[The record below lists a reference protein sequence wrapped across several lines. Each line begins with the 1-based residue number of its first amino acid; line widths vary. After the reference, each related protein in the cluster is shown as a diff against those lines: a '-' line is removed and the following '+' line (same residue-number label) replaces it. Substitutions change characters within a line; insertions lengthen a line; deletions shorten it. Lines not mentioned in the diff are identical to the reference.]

1 MSNSLRLPPSPDAE
15 FLGVPI
21 PDLSTEAGRALV
33 SNLRWQERERVLAER
48 TDKTSADWLVESAV
62 LARDLGQYDR
72 ALKLGAEG
80 FQRAFRG
87 RSMTRA
93 CEALAIRASALHAK
107 GEFDA
112 AYQVV
117 SQLRLLTNA
126 EEDVRLAAIHD
137 EAEGAL
143 HLRTVVR
150 DWFAD
155 ARTAYETALPRF
167 VQSGDTG
174 GQIRILAGL
183 ASTKSGYGAYFP
195 AIEHATEAL
204 RISAESSD
212 WRYVGK
218 ILLEAALALRDQGYR
233 LNVEDLFKLAIEW
246 CEFTGDAYN
255 YARSIEGLAYLY
267 DFEAQLDSAADFEKS
282 NRTFCEAIEAAHKI
296 GSLPV
301 ELSARL
307 SSLHLYQ
314 KFGQHELIVQQRENI
329 DRQAQALTGSR
340 AKPWLEIFDD
350 YGQYVEN
357 LRRDR
362 YLARLRDGI
371 AGVADP
377 FFIFDPILRDD
388 GTCADFVNEFRNS
401 AAARLLGI
409 ERYAVRT
416 LQDLLLTPYFAD
428 LKPSLLRAVND
439 QEGYDDEIC
448 VTCDSGE
455 KIWYVRRVVPAGDGT
470 VVTFRDSTATRKVE
484 EVLRDAAYRANLAD
498 RAKSEFLANMTHEV
512 RTPIHGVLGLAR
524 LLGDSGLN
532 AEQQAYIDGIIS
544 SGDILLRVIGDV
556 LDVSKIEA
564 DRMEVIP
571 TPTDARKLISEVV
584 SLYRGQA
591 IERGLTISGETAED
605 VPNAVLLD
613 GPRVRQILG
622 NLVGNAVKFTQS
634 GFVKVSLNARNRSL
648 EFNVED
654 SGPGLAPDQLERV
667 FQPFTQAHGTVSE
680 GGTGLGLTISSRL
693 AELMGGKMTVTSQ
706 VGEGSRFSFSIPLK
720 ATQPVEVVEMD
731 ANSPRRFDGGK
742 VLLVEDN
749 PVNVLVAKGLLT
761 KLGCETT
768 VAGNGLQALDLLARE
783 EFGAVLMDVR
793 MPVLDGLA
801 TTREIRSRE
810 EGKSRI
816 PIIALTAG
824 TLLDERMECF
834 EAGMDDYLAKP
845 FTMENLRATLS
856 RVMKKQ
862 SPLP

>member
-1 MSNSLRLPPSPDAE
+1 MSNLLRLPPSPDAQ
-15 FLGVPI
+15 FLGVFI
-21 PDLSTEAGRALV
+21 PDLSTQTGRELV

-48 TDKTSADWLVESAV
+48 ADKSSADWLVESAT
-62 LARDLGQYDR
+62 LARDLGEYDL

-80 FQRAFRG
+80 FQRAFRE

-126 EEDVRLAAIHD
+126 EEDVRLAAIYD
-137 EAEGAL
+137 EAEAGL

-155 ARTAYETALPRF
+155 ARSAYETALPRF
-167 VQSGDTG
+167 VKCGDIA
-174 GQIRILAGL
+174 GQIRVHAGL
-183 ASTKSGYGAYFP
+183 ASTKSGYGAYFS
-195 AIEHATEAL
+195 AIEHATFGL
-204 RISAESSD
+204 QVSAEASD

-218 ILLEAALALRDQGYR
+218 ILLEAGLALRDQGYR
-233 LNVEDLFKLAIEW
+233 LNVEALFKLAIEW
-246 CEFTGDAYN
+246 CELTGDAYN
-255 YARSIEGLAYLY
+255 RARSIEGLAYLY
-267 DFEAQLDSAADFEKS
+267 DFEAQLDSEADFEKS
-282 NRTFCEAIEAAHKI
+282 NKTFCEAIEAAQKI
-296 GSLPV
+296 GALPLEV
-301 ELSARL
+301 SARL
-307 SSLHLYQ
+307 CSLHLYQ
-314 KFGQHELIVQQRENI
+314 KFGRTELIAKQREAI
-329 DRQAQALTGSR
+329 DPQALTLAGSKS
-340 AKPWLEIFDD
+340 KPWLEVYDD
-350 YGQYVEN
+350 YGQYIEN
-357 LRRDR
+357 SRRDR

-371 AGVADP
+371 EGVSDP
-377 FFIFDPILRDD
+377 FFVFDPILRDD

-401 AAARLLGI
+401 AASRLLGI
-409 ERYAVRT
+409 EKSVVRT
-416 LQDLLLTPYFAD
+416 LPDLLQTPYFAD
-428 LKPSLLRAVND
+428 LKPSLLAAVND
-439 QEGYDDEIC
+439 QEGCDDEIC
-448 VTCDSGE
+448 VTSDTGE

-484 EVLRDAAYRANLAD
+484 GVLRDAAYRANLAD

-524 LLGDSGLN
+524 LLGDSALDD
-532 AEQQAYIDGIIS
+532 EQRAYVDGIIS

-571 TPTDARKLISEVV
+571 VPTDPRKLISDVV

-591 IERGLTISGETAED
+591 IERGLTISGEVADE

-613 GPRVRQILG
+613 GARVRQVLG
-622 NLVGNAVKFTQS
+622 NLVGNAVKFTRT
-634 GFVKVSLNARNRSL
+634 GFVKVGLGVSGAFL
-648 EFNVED
+648 ELSVED
-654 SGPGLAPDQLERV
+654 SGPGLASDQLERI
-667 FQPFTQAHGTVSE
+667 FQPFTQAHESAME

-693 AELMGGKMTVTSQ
+693 AHLMGGQMTVASQ
-706 VGEGSRFSFSIPLK
+706 VGKGSRFTFSVPLK
-720 ATQPVEVVEMD
+720 ISEPLEAYEAET
-731 ANSPRRFDGGK
+731 SSTRRFDGCK

-761 KLGCETT
+761 KLGCEVT
-768 VAGNGLQALDLLARE
+768 VAGNGLLALDLLPNK
-783 EFGAVLMDVR
+783 EFDVILMDVR

-810 EGKSRI
+810 SGGSRV
-816 PIIALTAG
+816 PIVALTAG
-824 TLLDERMECF
+824 TLTDERAECF

-845 FTMENLRATLS
+845 FTIENLRDTLS
-856 RVMKKQ
+856 RVANRQ
-862 SPLP
+862 SA